1 MVPTV
6 AFLDEKTSV
15 LIGNDMLAFHS
26 GLEDLRQVKKIKIKK
41 EIKSVSYDK
50 SGVALVLKN
59 SGKSGYELR
68 IYNTKGKQ
76 ILSKDFEGEYGNI
89 KMTGNQVV
97 LYDGNKCMIF
107 DRSGVCKFEGK
118 MEANIIEIFRMTG
131 LNKYMVI
138 SAEGLQEVHLVK

>member
-1 MVPTV
+1 M
-6 AFLDEKTSV
+6 
-15 LIGNDMLAFHS
+15 
-26 GLEDLRQVKKIKIKK
+26 
-41 EIKSVSYDK
+41 
-50 SGVALVLKN
+50 ALVLKN

-68 IYNTKGKQ
+68 VYNTKGKQ

-89 KMTGNQVV
+89 KMTRNQIV
-97 LYDGNKCMIF
+97 LYDGDKCMIF

-118 MEANIIEIFRMTG
+118 METNIIEIFRMTG